1 MADTVRQK
9 ERKLGREKIK
19 DSINRWIAQVPD
31 LSTPHY
37 EKDDDLMPSQAY
49 DEIRELAASP
59 RPGFDR
65 DLQFCENWEIDL
77 RLSYLITL
85 TEQHIHIKITSSTNP
100 GVAKKITFCQ
110 KLRNVIETNLP
121 FTVYCRIAQSSVVNG
136 SCPYPCSYG
145 MIYKE
150 SKVLP
155 YQGIGV
161 FIPEGNYVPP
171 KEQNKL
177 LAIIINQQSKI
188 DRLENMLS
196 DMANCTKANELRQQS
211 EINRLESVL
220 SDMANC
226 TKANEL
232 RQQSEINRLE
242 SVLCDMDSRFQII
255 ESTQVFRGGWL
266 RAFLLFLLGIL
277 FLFLFLLVGHE
288 EDTSQVQ
295 VDNLIDLPKNPFDD
309 L

>member
-9 ERKLGREKIK
+9 ERKLCREKIK

-49 DEIRELAASP
+49 DEIRELI
-59 RPGFDR
+59 REIEKTGWVDRQGFGR

-77 RLSYLITL
+77 RLANLIFV
-85 TEQHIHIKITSSTNP
+85 TEQNLNRNTAGTAP
-100 GVAKKITFCQ
+100 GYAEMVIFSQ

-121 FTVYCRIAQSSVVNG
+121 FTVYCRLVEKRNTSHG
-136 SCPYPCSYG
+136 
-145 MIYKE
+145 IYKMKC
-150 SKVLP
+150 SRGMF
-155 YQGIGV
+155 QGLECD
-161 FIPEGNYVPP
+161 FVPP

-188 DRLENMLS
+188 ERLENMLS
-196 DMANCTKANELRQQS
+196 DMAKCTKANELRQQS

-220 SDMANC
+220 SDM
-226 TKANEL
+226 
-232 RQQSEINRLE
+232 
-242 SVLCDMDSRFQII
+242 DSRFKIV
-255 ESTQVFRGGWL
+255 ESTQVFRSGSL
-266 RAFLLFLLGIL
+266 RVFLIFIISVFLLI
-277 FLFLFLLVGHE
+277 LLVGYE
-288 EDTSQVQ
+288 EDKTQVQ

>member
-1 MADTVRQK
+1 M
-9 ERKLGREKIK
+9 
-19 DSINRWIAQVPD
+19 
-31 LSTPHY
+31 
-37 EKDDDLMPSQAY
+37 
-49 DEIRELAASP
+49 
-59 RPGFDR
+59 
-65 DLQFCENWEIDL
+65 EIDL
-77 RLSYLITL
+77 RLADLIFA
-85 TEQHIHIKITSSTNP
+85 TEQHIHEDTTNAEYAET
-100 GVAKKITFCQ
+100 VICCQ
-110 KLRNVIETNLP
+110 KIRNVIETNLP
-121 FTVYCRIAQSSVVNG
+121 FTVYCRLVETRPNTPHPNTSHG
-136 SCPYPCSYG
+136 
-145 MIYKE
+145 IYKMKCKR
-150 SKVLP
+150 SGSR
-155 YQGIGV
+155 QGLECH
-161 FIPEGNYVPP
+161 FVPP

-188 DRLENMLS
+188 DRLDNMLS

-220 SDMANC
+220 SDMDSC

>member
-9 ERKLGREKIK
+9 EAKMRREKIK

-37 EKDDDLMPSQAY
+37 EKDDDLMPPQAY

-65 DLQFCENWEIDL
+65 NFQFYENWEIDL
-77 RLSYLITL
+77 RLADLIFA
-85 TEQHIHIKITSSTNP
+85 TEQHITAP
-100 GVAKKITFCQ
+100 GYAETVISCQ
-110 KLRNVIETNLP
+110 KIRNVIETNLP
-121 FTVYCRIAQSSVVNG
+121 FTVYCRLVEKRPTTSHG
-136 SCPYPCSYG
+136 
-145 MIYKE
+145 IYTRQMLSGDIEE
-150 SKVLP
+150 SKYVL
-155 YQGIGV
+155 
-161 FIPEGNYVPP
+161 P
-171 KEQNKL
+171 KEQYKL
-177 LAIIINQQSKI
+177 FAIIINQQSKI

-220 SDMANC
+220 SDMDSC

-288 EDTSQVQ
+288 EEDKSQVQ

>member
-37 EKDDDLMPSQAY
+37 EKDDDLMPPQAY
-49 DEIRELAASP
+49 DEIRELKKNDP
-59 RPGFDR
+59 NF
-65 DLQFCENWEIDL
+65 QFYENWEIDL
-77 RLSYLITL
+77 RLADLIL
-85 TEQHIHIKITSSTNP
+85 ETELHIHHNTVGTAP
-100 GVAKKITFCQ
+100 GYAEKVTCFRNI
-110 KLRNVIETNLP
+110 RNVIETNLP
-121 FTVYCRIAQSSVVNG
+121 FTVYCRLVEKRPAISHG
-136 SCPYPCSYG
+136 
-145 MIYKE
+145 IYTMESRGYIEE
-150 SKVLP
+150 SK
-155 YQGIGV
+155 
-161 FIPEGNYVPP
+161 YVPP

-196 DMANCTKANELRQQS
+196 DMAKCTKANELRQQS
-211 EINRLESVL
+211 EINRLESLL

-232 RQQSEINRLE
+232 RQQS
-242 SVLCDMDSRFQII
+242 
-255 ESTQVFRGGWL
+255 
-266 RAFLLFLLGIL
+266 A
-277 FLFLFLLVGHE
+277 
-288 EDTSQVQ
+288 EDKPHVE

>member
-9 ERKLGREKIK
+9 EAKMRREKIK

-37 EKDDDLMPSQAY
+37 EKDDDLMPPQAY

-65 DLQFCENWEIDL
+65 NFQFYENWEIDL
-77 RLSYLITL
+77 RLADLIFA
-85 TEQHIHIKITSSTNP
+85 TEQHITAP
-100 GVAKKITFCQ
+100 GYAETVISCQ
-110 KLRNVIETNLP
+110 KIRNVIETNLP
-121 FTVYCRIAQSSVVNG
+121 FTVYCRLVEKRPTTSHG
-136 SCPYPCSYG
+136 
-145 MIYKE
+145 IYTRQMLSGDIEE
-150 SKVLP
+150 SKYVL
-155 YQGIGV
+155 
-161 FIPEGNYVPP
+161 P
-171 KEQNKL
+171 KEQYKL
-177 LAIIINQQSKI
+177 FAIIINQQSKI
-188 DRLENMLS
+188 DRLENM
-196 DMANCTKANELRQQS
+196 
-211 EINRLESVL
+211 L

-288 EDTSQVQ
+288 EEDKSQVQ